1 VKPREKIS
9 FGVAISAYRPFRP
22 FSKFNFSRR
31 NDDKIH
37 SIHPEINPKRFF

>member
-1 VKPREKIS
+1 VKPREKIK

-31 NDDKIH
+31 NDDKD
-37 SIHPEINPKRFF
+37 